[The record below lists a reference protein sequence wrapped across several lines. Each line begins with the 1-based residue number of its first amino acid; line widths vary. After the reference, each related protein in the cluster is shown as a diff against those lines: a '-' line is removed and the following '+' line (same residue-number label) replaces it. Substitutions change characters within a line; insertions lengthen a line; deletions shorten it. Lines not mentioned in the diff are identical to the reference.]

1 MLVSVLMPVKDAA
14 DTVHRAVDSILQQT
28 YPDFELIIV
37 DDHSTDTTVAKLSA
51 VADTR
56 IKLLH
61 NRGSGIA
68 AALNTGL
75 AQARGR
81 FIARMD
87 ADDYAL
93 PQRLARQLHYALA
106 HPEIG
111 VVSCRVQHL
120 SRHPKQQGYAHYIAR
135 INTILSPQEHYT
147 SRFIDAPLA
156 HPTAFFRASLAAAY
170 GGYSTA
176 CLPEDFELWLR
187 WLENG
192 VRFAKLPEVLLHWA
206 DPPGRASR
214 THAHYREENF
224 YRVKAGY
231 FKRWWQ
237 QHHRQRQLWVWGYGK
252 AVFAKVAPLLAA
264 GVPVAGYIDLQ
275 ERPGSSRQ
283 VRHYTFVRAGDHHFY
298 LVYIG
303 DREGKTAIADFFA
316 QRAMQ
321 AGADYLFMA

>member
-1 MLVSVLMPVKDAA
+1 MLVSVLMPVKNAA
-14 DTVHRAVDSILQQT
+14 NTVRRAVDSILQQT
-28 YPDFELIIV
+28 YPDFEFIIV
-37 DDHSTDTTVAKLSA
+37 DDHSTDTTVAQLAA

-111 VVSCRVQHL
+111 VVSCRVQHD
-120 SRHPKQQGYAHYIAR
+120 SRHTKQQGYAHYIAH
-135 INTILSPQEHYT
+135 INAILSPQEHYT
-147 SRFIDAPLA
+147 NRFIDAPLA
-156 HPTAFFRASLAAAY
+156 HPTAFFRASLVAAY
-170 GGYSTA
+170 GGYNTA

-214 THAHYREENF
+214 TQATYRQENF
-224 YRVKAGY
+224 YRVKATY
-231 FKRWWQ
+231 FSRWWQ
-237 QHHRQRQLWVWGYGK
+237 QHHRHRQLWIWGFGK
-252 AVFAKVAPLLAA
+252 DVFAKVRPLLAA
-264 GVPVAGYIDLQ
+264 GVPIAGYIDLQ
-275 ERPGSSRQ
+275 ERPGSPRK
-283 VRHYTFVRAGDHHFY
+283 VRRYTSITAGNNHFY

-303 DREGKTAIADFFA
+303 NRQGKIAVARFFS
-316 QRAMQ
+316 RLSMQ
-321 AGADYLFMA
+321 AGEDYLFMA